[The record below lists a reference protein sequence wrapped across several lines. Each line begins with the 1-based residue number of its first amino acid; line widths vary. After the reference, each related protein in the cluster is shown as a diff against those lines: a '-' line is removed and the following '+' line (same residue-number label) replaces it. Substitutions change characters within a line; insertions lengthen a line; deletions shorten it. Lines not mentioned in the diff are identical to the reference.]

1 LLSKKIVKSDTVRR
15 RRVLACA
22 AQQIDEGERG
32 ICDDARRCGVARD
45 IRRTAGLASR
55 EAMLE
60 AGTGHLCARIGSL
73 HDSPIRQRLRQAF
86 VAKRSVARYS
96 FWVLI
101 RYTD

>member
-1 LLSKKIVKSDTVRR
+1 
-15 RRVLACA
+15 
-22 AQQIDEGERG
+22 
-32 ICDDARRCGVARD
+32 
-45 IRRTAGLASR
+45 
-55 EAMLE
+55 MLE

>member
-15 RRVLACA
+15 RQVLACA

-32 ICDDARRCGVARD
+32 ICDARRCGVARD